1 VVLCLGIGVC
11 MLMYVVKFKCVILCS
26 WREGYCVGGYVE

>member
-1 VVLCLGIGVC
+1 MLCLGVGVC

-26 WREGYCVGGYVE
+26 GLEGYYVGEYGE